1 METAKAWVKKL
12 KSKDKVKK
20 KEAAAK
26 EVVPKPPGGEEAL
39 SNVTKEKAA
48 AAKLYIENHYKMQ
61 MQSLQERKERRK
73 MLENKLA
80 DAEVSEEEQNNLLKN
95 LELKETEYMRRQ
107 RHKMGAD
114 DFEPL
119 TMIGKG
125 AFGEVRICREKGT
138 GNVYAMKKL
147 KKSEMLRRGQVEHVK
162 AERNL
167 LAEVDSNCIVKLYC
181 SFQDDEYLYLIM
193 EYLPGGDMMTLL
205 MRKDTLTEDEARFYI
220 GETVLAIESIH
231 KHNYI
236 HRDIKPDNL
245 LLDREGHMK
254 LSDFGL
260 CKPLD
265 CSNLQEKDFTVAR
278 NVSGALQSD
287 GRPVAT
293 RRTQQEQLLNWQRNR
308 RMLAYSTVGTPDY
321 IAPEVLLKKGYGMEC
336 DWWSLG
342 AIMYEMLVG
351 FPPFYSDDPMTTCR
365 KIVNWR
371 NYLKFPEE
379 ARLSPEAKDLICR
392 LLCNVEQ
399 RLGTKGADEIKGHP
413 WFRGT
418 EWGKLYQMKAA
429 FIPQVNDE
437 MDTQNFEKFEEADKQ
452 VPKSSKSGPWRK
464 MLSSKDINFVGYT
477 YKNVEIV
484 NDDQLTGIAELK
496 KKKTKPKRPSIKS
509 LFEED
514 ESSEGK
520 TTQQGSFLNLLPT
533 QMEDAEK
540 EGSKSSSSGGGLI
553 GFFKMDQEVVI
564 GGKFKLGRKLGSGS
578 FGELYLGINIQ
589 TGEEVAVKLEPV
601 KTRHPQLQ
609 YESKI
614 YMFLQGGTGV
624 PHLKWFGVEGE
635 YSCMVI
641 DLLGP
646 SLEDLFNYSNRIF
659 SLKSVLMLA
668 DQLICRVEYMHSRG
682 FLHRDIKPD
691 NFLMGLGRKANQVYI
706 IDYGLAKKYK
716 DLQTQKH
723 IPYRENKNL
732 TGTARYA
739 SVNTHLGIEQ
749 SRRDDLE
756 SLGYVL
762 MYFLRGSLPWQG
774 LRGGTKKQKY
784 DKISEKKMLTPA
796 EILCKSYP
804 SEFTS
809 YFHYCRSLRFED
821 KPDYSYLR
829 RLFRDLFIREGYQ
842 LDYVFDWT
850 NLKYPQ
856 TGSSSRPRPTP
867 RPALD
872 LTGSPAD
879 RSQKPTVGKDLR
891 ERFSGAIE
899 ALTRRNV
906 SSQGAHGDRSTRYNR
921 SSDVK
926 KDKQESSDRHRSSS
940 RNGSRGVMSSSRPV
954 SSAEPSENRSS
965 RLFSSTSQ
973 RVQQSSESKPS
984 SAAAGHEDAIRR
996 FELLTIGSGKKRK

>member
-12 KSKDKVKK
+12 KSIDKVKK

-61 MQSLQERKERRK
+61 MQSLHERKERRK

-80 DAEVSEEEQNNLLKN
+80 DAQVSEEEQNNLLKD

-107 RHKMGAD
+107 RHKMGTD

-437 MDTQNFEKFEEADKQ
+437 LDTQNFEKFEEADKQ

-464 MLSSKDINFVGYT
+464 
-477 YKNVEIV
+477 
-484 NDDQLTGIAELK
+484 
-496 KKKTKPKRPSIKS
+496 
-509 LFEED
+509 
-514 ESSEGK
+514 
-520 TTQQGSFLNLLPT
+520 
-533 QMEDAEK
+533 
-540 EGSKSSSSGGGLI
+540 
-553 GFFKMDQEVVI
+553 
-564 GGKFKLGRKLGSGS
+564 
-578 FGELYLGINIQ
+578 
-589 TGEEVAVKLEPV
+589 
-601 KTRHPQLQ
+601 
-609 YESKI
+609 
-614 YMFLQGGTGV
+614 
-624 PHLKWFGVEGE
+624 
-635 YSCMVI
+635 
-641 DLLGP
+641 
-646 SLEDLFNYSNRIF
+646 
-659 SLKSVLMLA
+659 
-668 DQLICRVEYMHSRG
+668 
-682 FLHRDIKPD
+682 
-691 NFLMGLGRKANQVYI
+691 
-706 IDYGLAKKYK
+706 
-716 DLQTQKH
+716 
-723 IPYRENKNL
+723 
-732 TGTARYA
+732 
-739 SVNTHLGIEQ
+739 
-749 SRRDDLE
+749 
-756 SLGYVL
+756 
-762 MYFLRGSLPWQG
+762 
-774 LRGGTKKQKY
+774 
-784 DKISEKKMLTPA
+784 
-796 EILCKSYP
+796 
-804 SEFTS
+804 
-809 YFHYCRSLRFED
+809 
-821 KPDYSYLR
+821 
-829 RLFRDLFIREGYQ
+829 
-842 LDYVFDWT
+842 
-850 NLKYPQ
+850 
-856 TGSSSRPRPTP
+856 PTP
-867 RPALD
+867 RPTLD

-891 ERFSGAIE
+891 ERFAGAIE
-899 ALTRRNV
+899 AFTRRNV
-906 SSQGAHGDRSTRYNR
+906 SSQGAAHGDRSTRYNR

-926 KDKQESSDRHRSSS
+926 KDKQESDRHRSSS
-940 RNGSRGVMSSSRPV
+940 RNGSRGVMSSSRPG
-954 SSAEPSENRSS
+954 SSAENRSS
-965 RLFSSTSQ
+965 RLFSSTTQ
-973 RVQQSSESKPS
+973 RVQESYESKPS